1 MGAIRSASTV
11 NDMAE
16 TDPLLGRTVGGKF
29 VIEHFLGGGAMGSVY
44 RAKQIALEK
53 DVAVKVL
60 HHDMARDPAF
70 VARFHREAMA
80 ASRLDHPSSVRVIDF
95 GEDNGLLYI
104 VMEYLA
110 GRDLLTVMNEEW
122 PLDDRRVAIILSQVL
137 AALAVAH
144 DQGIV
149 HRDLKPENIMV
160 LEGTT
165 DDGEPMDLVKVC
177 DFGIATIAGASDEDP
192 SAPKLTAKGL
202 VMGTPDYMS
211 PEQARGEKLDARSDL
226 YSVGVILYHLLTGRT
241 PFAAE
246 NAIGIA
252 LKHVTEPVTPPSAT
266 TDDVDAQLEKVCLRS
281 LEKSREARYQSA
293 RQMRGDL
300 RTVLEAH
307 GASLPPIPSART
319 GSGGTAVPASSR
331 RKSDGAAPP
340 SRPGATMAFDRR
352 AGTIGYAEPP
362 SRGGSTMA
370 FESTAPPSARA
381 RRLPGP
387 NSQRGSAPRNA
398 TLPALPAPDDA
409 PEIIVTGE
417 NPMFDRD
424 AQTAAT
430 PALADEAPATAE
442 RAAPFPALSSNE
454 IQVMVDDNKSAPTSA
469 PAKKKS
475 RAGVIAAMVLV
486 AAAASGFVFVRK
498 NPQLLARA
506 QQMATPAQNA
516 PAVEAP
522 IATMS
527 VPPPPIVATPEP
539 THVVPPPVV
548 ESADPAPSAIA
559 TAGPHK
565 GQKIAIAPKATAKA
579 TTTATAA
586 ITAAPEPTPTATVTA
601 APTPTVTAA
610 PAPTP
615 TVTAAPKV
623 SIDPTSGNVAI
634 AGVSTSNGLNSASVR
649 NTVSHAVGAF
659 TKCYRDAL
667 TAKNTPASGTGYL
680 TLHISESGTITAA
693 SLSAGFI
700 SSAKAC
706 IEGAARG
713 LRVKDVDTGEASAN
727 VTLSFTHK

>member
-1 MGAIRSASTV
+1 
-11 NDMAE
+11 MAE

-29 VIEHFLGGGAMGSVY
+29 VIEQFLGGGAMGAVY
-44 RAKQIALEK
+44 RAKQIALDK

-60 HHDMARDPAF
+60 HHDMAREPAF

-80 ASRLDHPSSVRVIDF
+80 ASRLDHPSSVRVLDF
-95 GEDNGLLYI
+95 GEDNGVLYI

-110 GRDLLTVMNEEW
+110 GRDLLTVMNDEW
-122 PLDDRRVAIILSQVL
+122 PLDDRRVATILSQVL

-149 HRDLKPENIMV
+149 HRDMKPENIMV

-177 DFGIATIAGASDEDP
+177 DFGIATIAGAVDDDP
-192 SAPKLTAKGL
+192 TAPKLTAKGL

-266 TDDVDAQLEKVCLRS
+266 TDHVDAQLERVCLRA
-281 LEKSREARYQSA
+281 LEKAREARYQSA
-293 RQMRGDL
+293 RQMRGEL
-300 RTVLEAH
+300 RSVLEAH

-319 GSGGTAVPASSR
+319 GSGPTAIPQSNRPASEGSR
-331 RKSDGAAPP
+331 APA
-340 SRPGATMAFDRR
+340 SASRR
-352 AGTIGYAEPP
+352 AGTVGYVEAKN
-362 SRGGSTMA
+362 SGTMA
-370 FESTAPPSARA
+370 FESRGPQSARGPQSSRGA
-381 RRLPGP
+381 RPVPGP
-387 NSQRGSAPRNA
+387 TSARSAPTRKP
-398 TLPALPAPDDA
+398 TLPSLPSPIDE
-409 PEIIVTGE
+409 PEISVRSE
-417 NPMFDRD
+417 NAIPVFDRD
-424 AQTAAT
+424 AETSAT
-430 PALADEAPATAE
+430 PALADVAPPSQPDADQ
-442 RAAPFPALSSNE
+442 RAAGNAVFPALSSNE
-454 IQVMVDDNKSAPTSA
+454 IQVMVDDNKSTTPPAAP
-469 PAKKKS
+469 KKKKG
-475 RAGVIAAMVLV
+475 RAGLVVAFLLIAG
-486 AAAASGFVFVRK
+486 AAGAAFVVTKR
-498 NPQLLARA
+498 PDLLGRGKTT
-506 QQMATPAQNA
+506 QQTPAQNVPPSVEVHA
-516 PAVEAP
+516 PPTV
-522 IATMS
+522 TVT
-527 VPPPPIVATPEP
+527 VPPPAPTPIETAA
-539 THVVPPPVV
+539 PVLA
-548 ESADPAPSAIA
+548 SAEPAPSVMA
-559 TAGPHK
+559 TVGPHK
-565 GQKIAIAPKATAKA
+565 GQKVAVAPKPTVKATATA
-579 TTTATAA
+579 TATAA
-586 ITAAPEPTPTATVTA
+586 TTAAPEPAPTPTVTA
-601 APTPTVTAA
+601 APTPTATAA

-623 SIDPTSGNVAI
+623 SIDPTSGSVAI
-634 AGVSTSNGLNSASVR
+634 AGVSTSNGLNTASVR

-667 TAKNTPASGTGYL
+667 AAKNVPASGTGYL
-680 TLHISESGTITAA
+680 TLHISESGTITGA

-700 SSAKAC
+700 QGAKAC